1 MIRFLLA
8 TFLFIQLAGPAVP
21 ADAGNPFQGG
31 GREPAVRESA
41 AGPAA
46 AGVFVR
52 IAQYQQEL
60 RLRLGGLIR
69 EVRQENSLRPLALI
83 LFFAFA
89 YGVVHAAGPG
99 HGKAVAMT
107 YILSQNAS
115 IGGGILFGAS
125 IALIHGF
132 SGALCVLG
140 LHYILQQSV
149 TGTLASVTTT
159 TQQVSFGL
167 ITLLGVWIVF
177 IHVREWFRPV
187 ESGTHGNDTKK
198 GKTRLL
204 PWALSV
210 GMVPCPGVVMVMLF
224 CLSMGVF
231 SLGLM
236 AAAAISL
243 GMAVT
248 LSLVVVCVVMG
259 RKACVGKLSA
269 ERTYRLEQVL
279 GIASG
284 LAVAGLGIVFFR
296 AAMV

>member
-1 MIRFLLA
+1 MIRLFLAIFLFLL
-8 TFLFIQLAGPAVP
+8 LVGGAVP
-21 ADAGNPFQGG
+21 AGAGNPFQGG
-31 GREPAVRESA
+31 EQGTVVRQSTENSPA
-41 AGPAA
+41 AGF
-46 AGVFVR
+46 FVR

-60 RLRLGGLIR
+60 RQRLGGLIR
-69 EVRQENSLRPLALI
+69 EARQGISLRPLMLI
-83 LFFAFA
+83 LVFAFA
-89 YGVVHAAGPG
+89 YGMVHAAGPG

-115 IGGGILFGAS
+115 IGGGILFGVS

-132 SGALCVLG
+132 SGAICVLG
-140 LHYILQQSV
+140 LHYILEQSV
-149 TGTLASVTTT
+149 SGTLASVTRT
-159 TQQVSFGL
+159 TQLVSFGL
-167 ITLLGVWIVF
+167 ITLLGVWIVCS
-177 IHVREWFRPV
+177 HLRECFQQV
-187 ESGTHGNDTKK
+187 DGTHGKDMKK

-236 AAAAISL
+236 AALAISL

-248 LSLVVVCVVMG
+248 ISLVVICVVLG
-259 RKACVGKLSA
+259 RTACVGSFSA
-269 ERTYRLEQVL
+269 QRARRLEQIL
-279 GIASG
+279 GMTSG
-284 LAVAGLGIVFFR
+284 LAVAVLGFVFFR

>member
-1 MIRFLLA
+1 MIRLFLWTSLFLLLVGA
-8 TFLFIQLAGPAVP
+8 AVP
-21 ADAGNPFQGG
+21 VVAGNPFQGG
-31 GREPAVRESA
+31 GRGPTVRESA
-41 AGPAA
+41 DISVATGFFA
-46 AGVFVR
+46 R
-52 IAQYQQEL
+52 IAQYQQEI
-60 RLRLGGLIR
+60 RQRLGGLIR
-69 EVRQENSLRPLALI
+69 EARQGKSLRPLALI
-83 LFFAFA
+83 LFFAFV

-107 YILSQNAS
+107 YILSRNAS
-115 IGGGILFGAS
+115 ISGGILFGAS
-125 IALIHGF
+125 IALIHGL

-149 TGTLASVTTT
+149 TRTLTSVTTT
-159 TQQVSFGL
+159 TQLVSFGL
-167 ITLLGVWIVF
+167 ITLFGGWIAVS
-177 IHVREWFRPV
+177 HLREWFRPV
-187 ESGTHGNDTKK
+187 ESGTYGKDTNR

-236 AAAAISL
+236 AAVAISL

-248 LSLVVVCVVMG
+248 ISLVVVCVVLG
-259 RKACVGKLSA
+259 RKACVD
-269 ERTYRLEQVL
+269 RLATSRAHQVEQIL
-279 GIASG
+279 GIVSG
-284 LAVAGLGIVFFR
+284 LAVATLGFVLFR

>member
-1 MIRFLLA
+1 MIRLFFMTSLLILLA
-8 TFLFIQLAGPAVP
+8 GLFVP
-21 ADAGNPFQGG
+21 AGAGNPFQGG
-31 GREPAVRESA
+31 GSSVRESA
-41 AGPAA
+41 DRPAA

-52 IAQYQQEL
+52 IATYQQEL
-60 RLRLGGLIR
+60 RQRLGGLIR
-69 EVRQENSLRPLALI
+69 GARQGNSLRPLALI
-83 LFFAFA
+83 FFFAFA

-125 IALIHGF
+125 IALIHGV
-132 SGALCVLG
+132 SGALSVLA

-159 TQQVSFGL
+159 TQLVSFGL
-167 ITLLGVWIVF
+167 ITLLGAWIVST
-177 IHVREWFRPV
+177 HVREWFRPV
-187 ESGTHGNDTKK
+187 ESATHGGDAEK
-198 GKTRLL
+198 GNPRLL

-248 LSLVVVCVVMG
+248 VSLVVVCVVLG
-259 RKACVGKLSA
+259 RNACVGRLSA
-269 ERTYRLEQVL
+269 ERAHRLEQIL
-279 GIASG
+279 GVVSG
-284 LAVAGLGIVFFR
+284 LAVAALGVVFFR

>member
-1 MIRFLLA
+1 M
-8 TFLFIQLAGPAVP
+8 
-21 ADAGNPFQGG
+21 
-31 GREPAVRESA
+31 RESGDRPIP
-41 AGPAA
+41 AGL
-46 AGVFVR
+46 FVR
-52 IAQYQQEL
+52 IAAYQQEL
-60 RLRLGGLIR
+60 RQRLGHLIH
-69 EVRQENSLRPLALI
+69 ETRQGTSWRPLMLI
-83 LFFAFA
+83 LLFAFA
-89 YGVVHAAGPG
+89 YGAVHAAGPG
-99 HGKAVAMT
+99 HGKAVAMG
-107 YILSQNAS
+107 YMLSQNAS
-115 IGGGILFGAS
+115 VGGGILFGIS

-132 SGALCVLG
+132 SGALCVLA
-140 LHYILQQSV
+140 LHYILEQSV
-149 TGTLASVTTT
+149 TGTLASVTRT
-159 TQQVSFGL
+159 TQLVSFGL
-167 ITLLGVWIVF
+167 ITLLGAWITF
-177 IHVREWFRPV
+177 SHLREWSRPV
-187 ESGTHGNDTKK
+187 ASGGSAREGGTGN
-198 GKTRLL
+198 TRIL